1 MWLLLSQV
9 CKIENRLVTQSPQH
23 SHIASMK
30 DNLQTK
36 KVRNDLCDAQL
47 SVKMINFSLH
57 ANPPAQ
63 RNYCLADGRVPRKTI
78 SIIMYSLHSAKSTV
92 SPMLFLGGKQQGGQ
106 WVSLRRHFM
115 PQWLLEK
122 KAFSSHSQW
131 EKSVEELENYT
142 VLSSENVC
150 TVHS

>member
-1 MWLLLSQV
+1 MLSQV

-36 KVRNDLCDAQL
+36 KVRNDDLCDAQL

-63 RNYCLADGRVPRKTI
+63 ISYCLADGRVPLKTI
-78 SIIMYSLHSAKSTV
+78 SIIMYGLHTANSTV
-92 SPMLFLGGKQQGGQ
+92 SPMLFLGGKQGGQ
-106 WVSLRRHFM
+106 
-115 PQWLLEK
+115 
-122 KAFSSHSQW
+122 
-131 EKSVEELENYT
+131 
-142 VLSSENVC
+142 
-150 TVHS
+150 